1 MCARLHAGL
10 NNRLLMEKN
19 FTARWVLCIL
29 GCIPNHP
36 PNDLPP
42 TNQLKASPME
52 QEQETMPP
60 TRIHM
65 AARRWCKH
73 QCTESPAPGDEE
85 KLNIRHQVVAA
96 IAAWLPQGQYKC
108 LKNGQCSKC
117 NSEQSMLVACCD
129 YLAHLGSD
137 LSP

>member
-36 PNDLPP
+36 PNDSPP
-42 TNQLKASPME
+42 TSRPKPPKRNRNKKMMQLP
-52 QEQETMPP
+52 
-60 TRIHM
+60 RIHM

-96 IAAWLPQGQYKC
+96 VAALLPQGQCIC
-108 LKNGQCSKC
+108 LKNGQYSKC
-117 NSEQSMLVACCD
+117 NFEQSMLVAYCD
-129 YLAHLGSD
+129 DQGHLGSD
-137 LSP
+137 